1 MEEEENQGRSLD
13 DLKAALNDREWL
25 DDPDKKSREVATE
38 CLWEMR
44 ERRDTSFAGHRISQA
59 DVLALIER
67 YGANATLG
75 EIRGKARC
83 HVCKKRQADVL
94 MREPGSRK
102 DFGWWPLQGNRFSF
116 QLKGGRIYMDRWCR
130 DAALVIGIMLMMTAP
145 PALAQQQHH
154 EAAPVMVAPAQ
165 PALAQN
171 APAAVAMGDM
181 HSPTIFTLRSGIA
194 EGRMV
199 YLGVGGDIDGKVNPL
214 LVVHEG
220 ETVQINLING
230 EGAEHDI
237 VVEQYAARSDRVL
250 GKGASSTMVFT
261 ADRPGEFV
269 YFCSIPGHRQ
279 AGMEGRV
286 RVMPGARAAP
296 PAVAAD
302 IVRDPTDLIAPVGTR
317 PPQIVRVDLTTVE
330 LKGQLDNKATY
341 NFWTF
346 DGKVPGPFI
355 RVRVGDTLEVHLK
368 NAEDSVMIHSV
379 DFHAAT
385 GPGGGAEFT
394 QAEPGEEKI
403 VTFKALATGLFVYHC
418 ATPSVPHHITSGMY
432 GLILVE
438 PEGGLPRVDREF
450 YVMQGELYTTRP
462 FGAQVEQEMDY
473 EKLISE
479 RPEYFVFNGSVGS
492 LTKSHPLRARVGET
506 VRIFFGVGG
515 PNFTSSFHVIGEIF
529 DRVYEGASLGAVPLT
544 NVQTVSVPPGGATM
558 VEFKIDRAGR
568 YTLVDHALSRIERGL
583 AGFLIVDGP
592 RDDEIMHAGPASR

>member
-1 MEEEENQGRSLD
+1 M
-13 DLKAALNDREWL
+13 
-25 DDPDKKSREVATE
+25 
-38 CLWEMR
+38 
-44 ERRDTSFAGHRISQA
+44 
-59 DVLALIER
+59 
-67 YGANATLG
+67 
-75 EIRGKARC
+75 
-83 HVCKKRQADVL
+83 
-94 MREPGSRK
+94 
-102 DFGWWPLQGNRFSF
+102 
-116 QLKGGRIYMDRWCR
+116 YMDGWYRN
-130 DAALVIGIMLMMTAP
+130 AAQLIAATLMMTAP
-145 PALAQQQHH
+145 LGWAQQHH
-154 EAAPVMVAPAQ
+154 HEKAPATVAQAQAPTQ
-165 PALAQN
+165 PA
-171 APAAVAMGDM
+171 PAGSASATGAMGDM

-214 LVVHEG
+214 LTVHEG

-250 GKGASSTMVFT
+250 GKGASSTMAFT
-261 ADRPGEFV
+261 ADRTGEFV

-279 AGMEGRV
+279 AGMEGRI
-286 RVMPGARAAP
+286 RVMPGGRAAP
-296 PAVAAD
+296 AAVAAD
-302 IVRDPTDLIAPVGTR
+302 IVRDPTDLPAPIGAR
-317 PPQIVRVDLTTVE
+317 PPQIVRVDMTTVE

-346 DGKVPGPFI
+346 DRKVPGPFV
-355 RVRVGDTLEVHLK
+355 RVRVGDMVEVHLQ
-368 NAEDSVMIHSV
+368 NAKDSVMFHSV

-394 QAEPGEEKI
+394 QTEPGKEKI
-403 VTFKALATGLFVYHC
+403 VTFKALAPGLFVYHC

-462 FGAQVEQEMDY
+462 FGAQTEQEMDY

-479 RPEYFVFNGSVGS
+479 RPEYFLFNGSVGA
-492 LTKSHPLRARVGET
+492 LTRSHPLRARVGET

-529 DRVYEGASLGAVPLT
+529 DRAYEGASLGTVPLT
-544 NVQTVSVPPGGATM
+544 SVQTVSVPPGGASM
-558 VEFKIDRAGR
+558 VEFKIDRPGR
-568 YTLVDHALSRIERGL
+568 YTLVDHALSRLERGL

-592 RDDEIMHAGPASR
+592 RDDDIMHAGPASR